1 MVISYRDIFSREPLF
16 WSLISKVPT
25 FLGKLWVL
33 STDSLY
39 KKVILGIFVIS
50 LFPKLEPQKKSA
62 FTISA
67 AKEQHI
73 LFLNKTFLRE
83 MVVSFCNSY
92 IPLYIEKNPVEQ
104 LFKVVEMK
112 LKTNTEVS
120 FFWEI
125 KFKIFHHVEHNF
137 IGQSLGYSKNQTSF
151 FKYQQHF
158 QYLILCIRFF

>member
-1 MVISYRDIFSREPLF
+1 MF
-16 WSLISKVPT
+16 
-25 FLGKLWVL
+25 
-33 STDSLY
+33 
-39 KKVILGIFVIS
+39 IS

-92 IPLYIEKNPVEQ
+92 IPIYIEKNRVEQ
-104 LFKVVEMK
+104 LFKVAQMK
-112 LKTNTEVS
+112 LKTYTEVGPKVV
-120 FFWEI
+120 FGEI
-125 KFKIFHHVEHNF
+125 KFKIFHYVGHNF
-137 IGQSLGYSKNQTSF
+137 VGQRLGYSKNQSSF
-151 FKYQQHF
+151 FKYHQHF

>member
-1 MVISYRDIFSREPLF
+1 MF
-16 WSLISKVPT
+16 
-25 FLGKLWVL
+25 
-33 STDSLY
+33 
-39 KKVILGIFVIS
+39 IS

-73 LFLNKTFLRE
+73 LFLNKTFLHE